1 MKIENIKNQCTGCSA
16 CKAVCPLNCIEMLAD
31 EEGFYFPVIDHEKCV
46 KCGKC
51 ESVCQ
56 VFQSNH
62 IKNEKTTYFG
72 FHKDAQ
78 KRYDSS
84 SGGAFVALAEETI
97 KNGGVVFGAFF
108 DLKERTLYH
117 CSTDSVSLPEL
128 QKSKYIESDMRD
140 TIAEIQKNIDQKRR
154 VLFCGTPCQGAGVKK
169 AISDAEGFLVVC
181 DFICH
186 GVPSSALFKEHL
198 DSLMGKTELLEL
210 DFRPKDKGWSGMNV
224 CFKTRTKT
232 KAKAFLTPFM
242 FDSFYRG
249 FMSENVFLR
258 RSCYDCRHRQEHLSD
273 ITIADFWGWREYDP
287 NINDEKGLSLIV
299 ANNDLGRS
307 LVESIQGE
315 FNLTQIDNRY
325 SEYAYGK
332 KDYSKAWGKRDAFFE
347 LVREKG
353 FEKAAKKT
361 YMKGSLKQ
369 EIIYKLK
376 KIVKKLLRMG

>member
-1 MKIENIKNQCTGCSA
+1 MIFLKIENIKNECTGCSA
-16 CKAVCPLNCIEMLAD
+16 CKTVCPMKCIELIAD
-31 EEGFYFPVIDHEKCV
+31 DEGFYFPAIEHEKCV

-56 VFQSNH
+56 VLQPNDV
-62 IKNEKTTYFG
+62 KNEKTTYCG

-78 KRYDSS
+78 KRYKST
-84 SGGAFVALAEETI
+84 SGGAFVALAEEII

-117 CSTDSVSLPEL
+117 CSTDEVSLEEL

-154 VLFCGTPCQGAGVKK
+154 VLFCGTPCQAAGVKK
-169 AISDAEGFLVVC
+169 AVSDFEGFLVVC

-186 GVPSSALFKEHL
+186 GVPSSVLFKEHL
-198 DSLMGKTELLEL
+198 ASLVGKTELLEL
-210 DFRPKDKGWSGMNV
+210 DFRPKDNGWSAKN
-224 CFKTRTKT
+224 FLLRTKKKT
-232 KAKAFLTPFM
+232 VYIPFV

-258 RSCYDCRHRQEHLSD
+258 RSCYDCINREGHLSD

-299 ANNDLGRS
+299 ANNDNGRR
-307 LVESIQGE
+307 LVESIWDE
-315 FNLTQIDNRY
+315 FDLTQIDNRY
-325 SEYAYGK
+325 SDYAYAK
-332 KDYSKAWGKRDAFFE
+332 KDYSKAWEKRAAFFG
-347 LVREKG
+347 LVRQKG
-353 FEKAAKKT
+353 FEKAAKMT
-361 YMKGSLKQ
+361 YMKGAFKQ
-369 EIIYKLK
+369 ELIYKLK
-376 KIVKKLLRMG
+376 KTIKKLLGMGE